1 MDQYYRHF
9 RNKKIYRFVTFATL
23 EATGEEAVVYQAM
36 YADRQTWIRTKTNF
50 FEKVLFDGQ
59 MVPRFQPV
67 SKEEALKEIDIQHI
81 NKMREVT
88 KLSDTLND
96 GIRCTSFATCGV
108 TCSTQINLQTEG
120 DTIRRVEIVKG
131 CDGNTK
137 GLAALVKDMKA
148 EEVIARLENIRCGF
162 KSTSCP
168 DQLAKALK
176 EITAKG

>member
-36 YADRQTWIRTKTNF
+36 YANRQTWIRTKTNF
-50 FEKVLFDGQ
+50 FEKVLFDGL

-67 SKEEALKEIDIQHI
+67 SKEEALKEIVIQPV

-137 GLAALVKDMKA
+137 GLARLCEGRKIQD
-148 EEVIARLENIRCGF
+148 VIGMLEGIDCKGRG
-162 KSTSCP
+162 TSCP
-168 DQLAKALK
+168 DQLARALK
-176 EITAKG
+176 EL